1 MIDVSKEIEKITGEY
16 LKECDKTL
24 ESVTKNVAEKGLKQ
38 LKQTSPT
45 GVRKK
50 HYKTKW
56 KIKAEKVLGESTK
69 QILHVD
75 APDYRLTHLLEY
87 GHMTRGG
94 NKRTKAIPHIK
105 PVETFIISEVE
116 KELRDKL

>member
-16 LKECDKTL
+16 LKKCDKTL

-38 LKQTSPT
+38 IKELSP
-45 GVRKK
+45 VKK
-50 HYKTKW
+50 GNYKKGW
-56 KIKAEKVLGESTK
+56 KVSEKEHTVGANTVVIHNEKKAF
-69 QILHVD
+69 
-75 APDYRLTHLLEY
+75 LTHLLEF

-94 NKRTKAIPHIK
+94 KSRTKAIPHIK
-105 PVETFIISEVE
+105 PAETFIISEVE